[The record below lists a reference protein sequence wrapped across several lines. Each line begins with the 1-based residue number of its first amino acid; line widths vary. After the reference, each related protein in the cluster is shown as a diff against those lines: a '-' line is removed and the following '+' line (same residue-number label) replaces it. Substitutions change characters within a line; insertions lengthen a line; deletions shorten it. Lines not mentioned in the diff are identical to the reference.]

1 MKVVAVTGERKAE
14 LVEVPEPEP
23 KEDWVVVKIHAAPLC
38 AEYKLF
44 LSGQLVEGI
53 GHEAAGEVVAVA
65 QPGSL
70 KVGDRVVGMPLYSCG
85 RCALCLAGDFIYCQ
99 HVPDFAAFAGTP
111 HGSASMAQY
120 TLKPPHLL
128 PPIPDGLSYEMASLA
143 CCALGPTF
151 GAMETMGVGRFDTVL
166 VSGAGPVGL
175 GGIVNAKF
183 RGATVIITE
192 FHPYRVERAK
202 LLGADLV
209 LDPRREDVLQEIM
222 DFTHGR
228 GADCAIECAG
238 VVPAQR
244 LCVDATRRRGS
255 VAFVG
260 ECSDE
265 ALDITVSPDLIRKGL
280 TLFGSWH
287 YNRNVFPKVMDVIER
302 SPVIEQ
308 LISHVMPMGR
318 IQEAMELSASH
329 DTAKVILKP
338 WE

>member
-1 MKVVAVTGERKAE
+1 MKVVAITGERSAQ
-14 LVEVPEPEP
+14 LQEVPEPQP
-23 KEDWVVVKIHAAPLC
+23 KEDWVVVKIHAAPMC

-44 LSGQLVEGI
+44 LSGKQSDRV

-65 QPGSL
+65 QPSSL
-70 KVGDRVVGMPLYSCG
+70 KVGDRVVVMPLYSCG
-85 RCALCLAGDFIYCQ
+85 RCALCLTGDYIHCQ
-99 HVPDFAAFAGTP
+99 HVPDFTAFAGTP
-111 HGSASMAQY
+111 YGSASMAQY

-128 PPIPDGLSYEMASLA
+128 PLIPEGMSYEMASLA

-151 GAMETMGVGRFDTVL
+151 GAMETMRAGAFDTVL
-166 VSGAGPVGL
+166 ISGAGPVGL
-175 GGIVNAKF
+175 GGVVNAKY
-183 RGATVIITE
+183 RGATAVVTE

-209 LDPRREDVLQEIM
+209 LDPRRDDVLQQLM

-228 GADCAIECAG
+228 GVDYTVECTG
-238 VVPAQR
+238 LVPAQR
-244 LCVDATRRRGS
+244 LCIDATRRRGS

-260 ECSDE
+260 ECHD
-265 ALDITVSPDLIRKGL
+265 LLPITVSPDLIRKGL
-280 TLFGSWH
+280 TLIGSWH
-287 YNRNVFPKVMDVIER
+287 YNRNVFPKVIQVIQR

-308 LISHVMPMGR
+308 LISHVIPMSR

-338 WE
+338 WQ

>member
-1 MKVVAVTGERKAE
+1 MKVVAITGERQAQ
-14 LVEVPEPEP
+14 LVDVPEPQP
-23 KEDWVVVKIHAAPLC
+23 KEDWVVVKIHAAPMC

-44 LSGQLVEGI
+44 VAGTRVEGL
-53 GHEAAGEVVAVA
+53 GHEAAGEVVGVA
-65 QPGSL
+65 QPGRL
-70 KVGDRVVGMPLYSCG
+70 KVGDRVVAMPLYSCG

-99 HVPDFAAFAGTP
+99 HAPDFAAFAGTA
-111 HGSASMAQY
+111 HGSASMAQF

-128 PPIPDGLSYEMASLA
+128 LPIPEGMSYEMASLA

-151 GAMETMGVGRFDTVL
+151 GAMETMRVGAFETVL

-183 RGATVIITE
+183 RGATAIVTE

-209 LDPRREDVLQEIM
+209 LDPRRDDVLKQIVEV
-222 DFTHGR
+222 THGV
-228 GADCAIECAG
+228 GVDCAVECSG
-238 VVPAQR
+238 IVQAQR

-260 ECSDE
+260 ECQDP
-265 ALDITVSPDLIRKGL
+265 LGIRVSPDLIRKGL
-280 TLFGSWH
+280 ALIGSWH
-287 YNRNVFPKVMDVIER
+287 YNRNAFPKVMQVIER
-302 SPVIEQ
+302 SPAAKH
-308 LISHVMPMGR
+308 LISHTIPMSR